1 MAIRSEHNIVLRLFC
16 HADLSVLI
24 QAAYLLSQGAFLYLC
39 LLVVITGFAY
49 CRGLEQQQQ
58 CTQPQGRR
66 ARCATHGVLEDQ
78 LWRPK

>member
-1 MAIRSEHNIVLRLFC
+1 MAIRSVHNIFPRLFC

-24 QAAYLLSQGAFLYLC
+24 QAAYLLIQGAFLYLC

-49 CRGLEQQQQ
+49 RGLEQQQQ
-58 CTQPQGRR
+58 CSQPQGKR